1 MFAKN
6 CRKLN
11 GGEKTV
17 VVPGGG
23 GGGDLNKPGR
33 FDL

>member
-17 VVPGGG
+17 VAP